1 MAFTCKAVQSTK
13 EIAFSFNVLILS
25 SNMGMDL
32 APHMLFSLKI
42 GETLDFTP
50 VKELNAQV

>member
-1 MAFTCKAVQSTK
+1 
-13 EIAFSFNVLILS
+13 
-25 SNMGMDL
+25 MGMDL

-50 VKELNAQV
+50 VKELNGQM